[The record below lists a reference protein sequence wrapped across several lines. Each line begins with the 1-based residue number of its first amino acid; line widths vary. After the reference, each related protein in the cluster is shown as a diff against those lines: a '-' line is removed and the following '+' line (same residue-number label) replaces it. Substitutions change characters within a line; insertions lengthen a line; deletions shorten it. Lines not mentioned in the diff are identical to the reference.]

1 MGGIN
6 GGVTTF
12 IFPKDNIKDFN
23 DFMDKNGTKD
33 EVKSIVFIP
42 VASIQEVLAII
53 FAKPQNKT
61 ALFLVATATATT
73 TVSFSSTKFHA
84 R

>member
-42 VASIQEVLAII
+42 VSSIHEVLGII
-53 FAKPQNKT
+53 FC
-61 ALFLVATATATT
+61 
-73 TVSFSSTKFHA
+73 
-84 R
+84 